1 MRSASQRTYEK
12 SEDFLMN
19 SLLIM
24 REVKRIIRAELVRK
38 TKVSRQQMDKR
49 VANINLENDLRE
61 LRQMI
66 DGKVE
71 K

>member
-19 SLLIM
+19 SHLIM

>member
-1 MRSASQRTYEK
+1 
-12 SEDFLMN
+12 MN

-49 VANINLENDLRE
+49 VANINFENDLRE